1 MNGIMVKRVY
11 CTVRVFALG
20 AMVVSSPAATVLT
33 DGFETVSGST
43 DGTGDFDP
51 LANNNPHGTNQNGPI
66 TEATPEGVQVRTS
79 AVAPGP
85 AEGNQ
90 YLRINA
96 NDSYIPF
103 LSPEIVNTQ
112 DFTVTFRVYN
122 SSGIGLN
129 LQVGRI
135 NAATGPN
142 IGFSNMSWENGQ
154 IRRFRHSSE
163 GSGWENITGFASG
176 QWDRIGLEYQA
187 SGTTLGTFNMY
198 LNDFSAPVAT
208 NLLINNPG
216 FVPPLNNVFLGTRAG
231 AGEVYIDD
239 IEVFEGPMPEEPE
252 PPKADIAFDSR
263 GQLCVDGWLQ
273 MTEINYGLGL
283 TYLNNTVT
291 ASGTNWVEY
300 ENASL
305 SMRKEFVV
313 SNDVITVTMEITP
326 KSVPAQASVVET
338 RLDFAGESRTFT
350 HWFQPFT
357 YGHPDFTG
365 QILAVPGAADWD
377 LGFGGATGWE
387 AGAVFVGPAGSFM
400 FDRFRA
406 DGYTSVAAG
415 PERVAA
421 DLSEADFPLYTR
433 HFAEWSGAQTTH
445 DTTWRDNAFL
455 PGVNTVTYAL
465 RMYDTSD
472 ADEAIRRASK
482 DFYRARRDY
491 WLTEHPEAA
500 AVSTPPSPSIA
511 SFSMFAANWAG
522 GPPDII
528 NIRGVAANAKSNL
541 ILYRQM
547 LDAAGLQDFEL
558 YFWIMLY
565 EPDTRGGWGDLPTP
579 EKPAPLSDVV
589 YLNGLR
595 DYFADLKSNVANLNV
610 GLYVNL
616 WAAWGS
622 SMVYSNH
629 PSWFRAR
636 NMTNDGGGTAFFGKL
651 PEYGRHLY
659 DPSFTPAEASVPEMI
674 QSYGLDFVFFDNGGF
689 ADAVAGSMAEQE
701 TFFSNLVQSVH
712 DVGAL
717 AIPNGRNPYMDLNY
731 VERLAGLTA
740 DNDKWYADSFA
751 ESFTVPRACQP
762 LLQRIGSDYT
772 FAVPGFF
779 AGGYTDD
786 PGFVPYFPAHFSDAI
801 VENGYQDWVNILK
814 ARKLAETPPNVT
826 YVGPANGGSGLELRW
841 NSITATTYGIE
852 SASPLSSGFS
862 QIVTNGI
869 PGTPPENT
877 SIIPQSGAGPSAYR
891 VLGQ

>member
-1 MNGIMVKRVY
+1 MVKRV
-11 CTVRVFALG
+11 CWTVGVFSLG
-20 AMVVSSPAATVLT
+20 AMVGSSPAATVLV
-33 DGFETVSGST
+33 DGFETVPGST

-51 LANNNPHGTNQNGPI
+51 LANNNPHGTNPNGPI

-90 YLRINA
+90 YLRINPG
-96 NDSYIPF
+96 DFYIPF

-112 DFTVTFRVYN
+112 DFSVTFRVYN
-122 SSGIGLN
+122 SSGTGLN

-154 IRRFRHSSE
+154 IRRLRHSSE
-163 GSGWENITGFASG
+163 GSGWENIAAFTSG

-187 SGTTLGTFNMY
+187 SGTTLGTFDLY

-208 NLLINNPG
+208 NLLVNNPG
-216 FVPPLNNVFLGTRAG
+216 FFPPLNNVFFGTRAG

-239 IEVFEGPMPEEPE
+239 IDIFEGPMPEEPE
-252 PPKADIAFDSR
+252 PPLADIAFDSR
-263 GQLCVDGWLQ
+263 GQLRVAGWLR
-273 MTEINYGLGL
+273 MNEINYGLGL

-300 ENASL
+300 ENANL
-305 SMRKEFVV
+305 DMRKEFVV

-338 RLDFAGESRTFT
+338 RLDFATESRTFT

-357 YGHPDFTG
+357 YGNPDFTG
-365 QILAVPGAADWD
+365 RILAAPGAADWD

-387 AGAVFVGPAGSFM
+387 AGAVFAGPAGSFM
-400 FDRFRA
+400 FDRYRA
-406 DGYTSVAAG
+406 DGFVSVAAG
-415 PERVAA
+415 PTRVAA
-421 DLSEADFPLYTR
+421 DLGEADFPLYTR
-433 HFAEWSGAQTTH
+433 HFAEWSAAQTTH
-445 DTTWRDNAFL
+445 DSTVRDNAFL

-472 ADEAIRRASK
+472 PDEAIRLASK
-482 DFYRARRDY
+482 DFFRVRRDY

-500 AVSTPPSPSIA
+500 AVSTPPSTSIA
-511 SFSMFAANWAG
+511 SFSMFAANWGG
-522 GPPDII
+522 GPPDIV
-528 NIRGVAANAKSNL
+528 NIQGVAANAKGNL

-579 EKPAPLSDVV
+579 EKPAPLSDTA

-595 DYFADLKSNVANLNV
+595 DYFADLKSNVANLKV

-616 WAAWGS
+616 WAAWENS
-622 SMVYSNH
+622 TVYTAH
-629 PSWFRAR
+629 PTWFRAR
-636 NMTNDGGGTAFFGKL
+636 SMTNDGGGTAFFGKL
-651 PEYGRHLY
+651 LDYGRHLY

-674 QSYGLDFVFFDNGGF
+674 QSYDLDFVFFDNGGF
-689 ADAVAGSMAEQE
+689 ADAVAGSLAQQK

-731 VERLAGLTA
+731 VERLSGLTP
-740 DNDKWYADSFA
+740 DNDKWFVDSYAEA
-751 ESFTVPRACQP
+751 FTVPRACLP

-779 AGGYTDD
+779 LNGYTDD
-786 PGFVPYFPAHFSDAI
+786 PGFVPYFPAHFSDPI
-801 VENGYQDWVNILK
+801 VQNGYQDWVDILR
-814 ARKLAETPPNVT
+814 ARKLAATPPTITHAAPVS
-826 YVGPANGGSGLELRW
+826 GGAAWELRW
-841 NSITATTYGIE
+841 TSIGGATYGIE
-852 SASPLSSGFS
+852 SAADLTAGFS
-862 QIVTNGI
+862 QVLTSGVAA
-869 PGTPPENT
+869 TPPENT
-877 SIIPQSGAGPSAYR
+877 NTISYPAAGTSAFR
-891 VLGQ
+891 VFGQ

>member
-1 MNGIMVKRVY
+1 MVG
-11 CTVRVFALG
+11 VFALG
-20 AMVVSSPAATVLT
+20 AVVRSLPAAAGLV
-33 DGFETVSGST
+33 DGFETVPGST

-51 LANNNPHGTNQNGPI
+51 LANNNPHGTNPNGPI

-90 YLRINA
+90 YLRINPS
-96 NDSYIPF
+96 DIYVPF

-112 DFTVTFRVYN
+112 EFTVTFRVYN
-122 SSGIGLN
+122 SSSTGLN

-135 NAATGPN
+135 NASTGPN

-154 IRRFRHSSE
+154 VRRLRHSSE
-163 GSGWENITGFASG
+163 GSGWENITGFAFG

-187 SGTTLGTFNMY
+187 SGTTLGTFNLY
-198 LNDFSAPVAT
+198 LNDFSAPVFT
-208 NLLINNPG
+208 NLLVNNPG
-216 FVPPLNNVFLGTRAG
+216 FVPPLNNVFFGTRAG

-300 ENASL
+300 ENANL
-305 SMRKEFVV
+305 GMRKEYVV
-313 SNDVITVTMEITP
+313 SNEVITVTMEITP

-338 RLDFAGESRTFT
+338 QLDFGAESRTFT

-357 YGHPDFTG
+357 YANPDFTG
-365 QILAVPGAADWD
+365 RILAAPGAADWN

-387 AGAVFVGPAGSFM
+387 AAAVFVGPNGSFT
-400 FDRFRA
+400 FDRYRA
-406 DGYTSVAAG
+406 DGSTSSAAG
-415 PERVAA
+415 PSRVAA

-433 HFAEWSGAQTTH
+433 HFAEWSAAQTAH
-445 DTTWRDNAFL
+445 DSTIRDNAFL

-465 RMYDTSD
+465 RLYNATN
-472 ADEAIRRASK
+472 ADEAIKLSSR
-482 DFYRARRDY
+482 DFYQARKDY
-491 WLTEHPEAA
+491 WLNEHPEAA
-500 AVSTPPSPSIA
+500 AVSSPPSPSIS
-511 SFSMFAANWAG
+511 SFSMFAANWGG

-528 NIRGVAANAKSNL
+528 AIGGVAANAKSNL

-565 EPDTRGGWGDLPTP
+565 EPDSRGGWGDLPTP
-579 EKPAPLSDVV
+579 EKPAPLSDLT

-595 DYFADLKSNVANLNV
+595 DYFADLKSNVSNLNV

-616 WAAWGS
+616 WAAWAD

-629 PSWFRAR
+629 PAWFRTR
-636 NMTNDGGGTAFFGKL
+636 NMVNDGGGLAFFGKL
-651 PEYGRHLY
+651 PEWGEHLY
-659 DPSFTPAEASVPEMI
+659 DSSVTPAEASIPEMI

-689 ADAVAGSMAEQE
+689 ADAVAGSLAEQKS
-701 TFFSNLVQSVH
+701 FFTNLVQSVH
-712 DVGAL
+712 DAGAL
-717 AIPNGRNPYMDLNY
+717 AISNARNPYMDVNY
-731 VERLAGLTA
+731 FERLSGIAP
-740 DNDKWYADSFA
+740 DNDKWFVDSYDQIY
-751 ESFTVPRACQP
+751 TMPRACQP

-779 AGGYTDD
+779 ATGYTDH
-786 PGFVPYFPAHFSDAI
+786 PGFVPYFSCHFSDPI
-801 VENGYQDWVNILK
+801 VENGYQAWVDILK
-814 ARKLAETPPNVT
+814 ARKLAETPPNIT
-826 YVGPANGGSGLELRW
+826 YAKPVNGGTDLELRW
-841 NSITATTYGIE
+841 TSIDATAYGIE

-862 QIVTNGI
+862 LIVTNGI
-869 PGTPPENT
+869 PGTPPENS
-877 SIIPQSGAGPSAYR
+877 SIIPESGADSSTFR
-891 VLGQ
+891 IFGQ